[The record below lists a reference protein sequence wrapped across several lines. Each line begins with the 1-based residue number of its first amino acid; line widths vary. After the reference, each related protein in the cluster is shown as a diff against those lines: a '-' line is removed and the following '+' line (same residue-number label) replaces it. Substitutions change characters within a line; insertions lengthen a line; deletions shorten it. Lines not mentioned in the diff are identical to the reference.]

1 MLQSQLDKF
10 RVRSIAGGVQVS
22 VEVAAG
28 RPGSPR
34 PVVRGL
40 TRAEAQELARR
51 LNAAAADASAW
62 ETDIN
67 PLPGLT
73 PAFIQRH

>member
-1 MLQSQLDKF
+1 MLPSQLDKF

-40 TRAEAQELARR
+40 TCVEARELARR
-51 LNAAAADASAW
+51 LNDAADIAASHWLDADDARRDA
-62 ETDIN
+62 ERK
-67 PLPGLT
+67 L
-73 PAFIQRH
+73 